1 MCADQNQKMQDLEAF
16 LRNEKQ
22 TNMTNGSWS
31 KLSRSLKIKKV
42 TEYALAYKAE
52 HGLTDEEGD
61 KLRIFLKECINKN
74 KIQKVKD
81 ISYDKTTGHVKKI
94 NILAYN
100 GQTGRFTLKNSDV
113 IKKTGTLKRAASV
126 ATATPISVVTDTDT

>member
-1 MCADQNQKMQDLEAF
+1 MCADKKEFKTADQKMQDIEAF

-31 KLSRSLKIKKV
+31 KLSRSLKVKKV
-42 TEYALAYKAE
+42 SDYAAAYKTE

-61 KLRIFLKECINKN
+61 KLRLFLKECINKN

-81 ISYDKTTGHVKKI
+81 ISYDKNTGYVKKI
-94 NILAYN
+94 NILAFN
-100 GQTGRFTLKNSDV
+100 NQTGKFTLKNSDAV
-113 IKKTGTLKRAASV
+113 KKTGTLKRPQS
-126 ATATPISVVTDTDT
+126 TATTLSDEV